1 MRSVLR
7 IEVQPLTI
15 SLKKID
21 CVMPGKGCWKMTS
34 KLLSAVLFVFFLG
47 VGTVSVGAETRP
59 SVSDFLGQV
68 QATYDKMQSYSSVGD
83 ITSDFSRP
91 GTGHQESHYNF
102 SIKLA
107 RPNLYRIEWEMHSPN
122 MTMKGAAWSAGDG
135 NFVSLP
141 GQTNP
146 FQPKDLTTA
155 LAMATG
161 VSGGAA
167 ATIPGVF
174 FSRGNDDLERLKD
187 AAFGPDAD
195 IEGDPCYVIT
205 GTAAPIKMTLWISRK
220 SKLIRQIRTD
230 VNGPMKMPEMTDQE
244 AGKVVESMGQKPTA
258 EAIQRMKA
266 QMATARTMM
275 GSGITGYSIQVHR
288 KIVVNPALR
297 KADFTPQ
304 PSTASK

>member
-1 MRSVLR
+1 
-7 IEVQPLTI
+7 
-15 SLKKID
+15 
-21 CVMPGKGCWKMTS
+21 MTS

-68 QATYDKMQSYSSVGD
+68 QATYDKVQSYSSVGD

-91 GTGHQESHYNF
+91 GTGHKESPFNYSF

-146 FQPKDLTTA
+146 FHPKDLTTA

-174 FSRGNDDLERLKD
+174 FSMGNDDLKRLKD
-187 AAFGPDAD
+187 AAFGPDAA

-205 GTAAPIKMTLWISRK
+205 GNAAPIKATLWISRK
-220 SKLIRQIRTD
+220 SKLIRQMRTD
-230 VNGPMKMPEMTDQE
+230 LSGPMKMPEITDQE
-244 AGKVVESMGQKPTA
+244 ASRVVELMGQKPTA

-266 QMATARTMM
+266 QMASARTMM
-275 GSGITGYSIQVHR
+275 GSGITGFSIQVHR

-297 KADFTPQ
+297 KADFTP